1 MPVPESIGMETIGV
15 LVVSRKI
22 MSNVP
27 GQVSASHSGK
37 AGAPSSDNPSTN
49 PSADLR
55 YGSSMQEK
63 NTTPLPGDSADG
75 KQGFDEADQG
85 SYAEANGSD
94 GRSNETDVSFATRLV
109 RLRAETGLSL
119 RGLGREV
126 GVTANAVLRWE
137 KAEVTPTRAK
147 MVELAQ
153 FFGVEPGWLA
163 WGLGKRTARIDMA
176 GLIGQLQHCSE
187 TQLNVI
193 SSMVDA
199 FLSESR
205 G

>member
-1 MPVPESIGMETIGV
+1 M
-15 LVVSRKI
+15 
-22 MSNVP
+22 
-27 GQVSASHSGK
+27 
-37 AGAPSSDNPSTN
+37 
-49 PSADLR
+49 
-55 YGSSMQEK
+55 
-63 NTTPLPGDSADG
+63 
-75 KQGFDEADQG
+75 
-85 SYAEANGSD
+85 
-94 GRSNETDVSFATRLV
+94 
-109 RLRAETGLSL
+109 
-119 RGLGREV
+119 
-126 GVTANAVLRWE
+126 
-137 KAEVTPTRAK
+137 TPTRAK